1 VRRCRMKQGWA
12 AAFSVLA
19 REMAGA
25 GQEVQAAG
33 PGPMRVQ
40 ARGRDLI
47 TSGYADAV
55 RPSLEASVGTSRMV

>member
-1 VRRCRMKQGWA
+1 MKQGWV
-12 AAFSVLA
+12 AAFSVLV

-33 PGPMRVQ
+33 PGPARVP

-47 TSGYADAV
+47 TSGYVDAV
-55 RPSLEASVGTSRMV
+55 RP